1 MRKEKDFNDCK
12 SQNIGGLLFD
22 SPATTARLA
31 TTTSAVI
38 SFIVSLWISI
48 CFKITLYGI
57 CFVVCGSG
65 IVFYEH
71 IICSCW
77 CSYDKV
83 FSHGVCDCVRYNMPG
98 SHYRALIYYDRV

>member
-1 MRKEKDFNDCK
+1 MYENEKDFNDCK
-12 SQNIGGLLFD
+12 SQNIGDLLFD
-22 SPATTARLA
+22 SPATARLA

-48 CFKITLYGI
+48 CFNITLYGI

-83 FSHGVCDCVRYNMPG
+83 FSHGVCDCVR
-98 SHYRALIYYDRV
+98 